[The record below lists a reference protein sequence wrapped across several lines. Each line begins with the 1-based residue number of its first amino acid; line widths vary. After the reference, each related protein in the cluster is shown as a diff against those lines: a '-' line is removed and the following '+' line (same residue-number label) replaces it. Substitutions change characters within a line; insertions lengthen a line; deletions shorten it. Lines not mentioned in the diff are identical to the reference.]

1 MMWWIWQPPSY
12 TAKHIKRNCVKVLG
26 STTLISLG
34 GFSLTWS
41 VTTRSMFCMY
51 RTSIST
57 LGHCHVIDWDD
68 ARRYGPEYDQWLY
81 KLAFQKMCYAFIRCD
96 EHRSLLKDYI

>member
-1 MMWWIWQPPSY
+1 MIWYFWQSPSY
-12 TAKHIKRNCVKVLG
+12 SANPIKRNCVKVLG
-26 STTLISLG
+26 STILISLG
-34 GFSLTWS
+34 GSTLTWS
-41 VTTRSMFCMY
+41 VTTRSTFCMY